1 MSFNPQSCEGSI
13 HRTRAQRGSRDFVI
27 DTALLA
33 RGAERLGNSQYP
45 GCKKTNKQKKKHHRT
60 LEPEKSPPPS
70 TNGET
75 GLEQRNA
82 LPRPHRKEQNR
93 AKTWAQLLALGF
105 GKPCR
110 CPKLPRPL
118 GPDLIKSLP
127 QTSIK
132 TALYRK

>member
-27 DTALLA
+27 DAALLA

-45 GCKKTNKQKKKHHRT
+45 GCKKTNKKKTSQNTGAR
-60 LEPEKSPPPS
+60 EEPPPS